1 MEFILKLV
9 IIIYSIIIH
18 EIAHGYAALAQGD
31 RTALYAK
38 RLTLDPIKH
47 IDLFGTIVL
56 PIASIVLS
64 AGTFVFGWAKPVP
77 YNPYN
82 LKNQRW
88 GQALVAL
95 AGPLANIAIAGAF
108 LLLLYLGIGMRFL
121 TEPLA
126 EMSVFIIVMNLI
138 LAFFNMLPIPPLDGS
153 KVFFSLLPYKWQYIR
168 HHLERYGFFLL
179 LFFIIVFGDYFFN
192 FINWVTLAL
201 LPG

>member
-1 MEFILKLV
+1 MEFVLKLIV
-9 IIIYSIIIH
+9 IIYSIIIH

-47 IDLFGTIVL
+47 VDTFGTIIL
-56 PIASIVLS
+56 PIVSIVMS

-95 AGPLANIAIAGAF
+95 AGPVANITIALFFVG
-108 LLLLYLGIGMRFL
+108 LLYFGVGAGFL
-121 TEPLA
+121 TESLA
-126 EMSVFIIVMNLI
+126 SMSVFIIVMNLV

-153 KVFFSLLPYKWQYIR
+153 KVFFSLLPYKWQYLR
-168 HHLERYGFFLL
+168 HHLERYGFFIL
-179 LFFIIVFGDYFFN
+179 LFFIIFFGDYFFT
-192 FINWVTLAL
+192 FIDWLTWVL
-201 LPG
+201 LP